1 MIVRRWL
8 RCNGCGHLLAFLRGF
23 QEERMRIELNNC
35 SAHEQMIQS
44 FAEVSNVRIAI
55 GCDDAAVQLKEELKA
70 HLLSKRIDVVDFGV
84 GPGEVVDYPDV
95 AHEVA
100 TRVSRGEFERA
111 VLVCGTGI
119 GMAIVANKV
128 PGVRAAVCHDAYSA
142 ERARKSNNVQV
153 ICFGA
158 RVIGAELA
166 KTLLDIWLGSEFQG
180 GQSARKVAKIEAIDE
195 RYRSVRQEET
205 A

>member
-1 MIVRRWL
+1 M
-8 RCNGCGHLLAFLRGF
+8 
-23 QEERMRIELNNC
+23 
-35 SAHEQMIQS
+35 
-44 FAEVSNVRIAI
+44 RIAI

-70 HLLSKRIDVVDFGV
+70 FLQGKGIEVVDFGV
-84 GPGEVVDYPDV
+84 GPGDVVDYPDV
-95 AHEVA
+95 SHEVA

-142 ERARKSNNVQV
+142 ERARKSNNAQV

-158 RVIGAELA
+158 RVIGPELA
-166 KTLLDIWLGSEFQG
+166 KTLLDVWLGAEFQG
-180 GQSARKVAKIEAIDE
+180 GNSARKVAKIEAIDA
-195 RYRSVRQEET
+195 RYRGARQEET